1 MNVANVSREDW
12 IIGGLSVLLIIDL
25 VFLPWFDSGVSGPIC
40 SVVTC
45 SVTAT
50 GDPDGWLGVL
60 AVLALILVIVD
71 LAIDRFSPQ
80 TTLPSINSSRTH
92 TRFVLASA
100 AAVFLALKFLFNIH
114 FSIFGFGFWA
124 ALVLS
129 IPLVYFTLQARNTDL
144 GIGRRA

>member
-1 MNVANVSREDW
+1 MNVDKVSREDW
-12 IIGGLSVLLIIDL
+12 IIGALAVLLIIDL

-60 AVLALILVIVD
+60 AVLTLILLIVD
-71 LAIDRFSPQ
+71 LAVDRFSPQ
-80 TTLPSINSSRTH
+80 TTLPAINGSRTH
-92 TRFVLASA
+92 TRFVLACA

-124 ALVLS
+124 AVVLT
-129 IPLVYFTLQARNTDL
+129 IPLVYVTLQARNSDL
-144 GIGRRA
+144 GIGRRV

>member
-1 MNVANVSREDW
+1 MNVDKVSREDW
-12 IIGGLSVLLIIDL
+12 IIGALAVLLIIDL

-71 LAIDRFSPQ
+71 LAVDRFSPQ
-80 TTLPSINSSRTH
+80 TTLPSINGSRTH
-92 TRFVLASA
+92 TRFVLACS

-124 ALVLS
+124 AVVLT
-129 IPLVYFTLQARNTDL
+129 IPLVYVTLQARNSDL
-144 GIGRRA
+144 GIGRRV

>member
-1 MNVANVSREDW
+1 VNVGNVSREDW

-40 SVVTC
+40 NVVTC

-60 AVLALILVIVD
+60 AVLALILVLVD
-71 LAIDRFSPQ
+71 LAMDRFSPQ
-80 TTLPSINSSRTH
+80 TNLPAINGSRTH
-92 TRFVLASA
+92 TRFVLAGA
-100 AAVFLALKFLFNIH
+100 AAVFLGFKFLFNIH

-124 ALVLS
+124 AVVLT

-144 GIGRRA
+144 GLGRRA